1 LFDPRCHQ
9 SQERKIFSAERLWA
23 VALYANNEGSI
34 DIVSPVCNRQRTF
47 SHRCVMTI
55 LEQVKNTEEY
65 KLDIKKFV

>member
-1 LFDPRCHQ
+1 M
-9 SQERKIFSAERLWA
+9 
-23 VALYANNEGSI
+23 YANNEGSI

-47 SHRCVMTI
+47 SHRSVMAI